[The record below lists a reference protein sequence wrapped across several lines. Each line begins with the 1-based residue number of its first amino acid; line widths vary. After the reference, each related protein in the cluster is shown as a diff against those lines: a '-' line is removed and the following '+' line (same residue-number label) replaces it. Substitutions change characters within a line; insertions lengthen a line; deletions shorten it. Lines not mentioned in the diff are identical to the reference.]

1 MMIMKKQLLLL
12 AMILLPLVASAN
24 STGKCGNNL
33 TWNYEEATGTLTI
46 SGQGEMT
53 NYSYEDV
60 PWYSLRENIQNLII
74 NDGLTSIGNYAFYNI
89 DRITK
94 VIIPNSVIMIGE
106 SSFAGCDNLSVVSLP
121 DNLKII
127 GASAFTGCKIQDLL
141 IPSSVDNIGASAFS
155 SCLYLNSI
163 KVDKENSVYDSR
175 NDCNCIIETASNTL
189 IFGCNNSVIPEGV
202 TKIASNAFRIGN
214 IEKLILP
221 STVTNIARFAF
232 GGTINTLVF
241 PNSII
246 DIESSAFKAA
256 YVPNISIATM
266 ESWCN
271 MKFGNRE
278 SNPLWSFARGE
289 CHFLLGEEEVFDLV
303 IPDNVTS
310 IGNFAFYRGENFTT
324 LTIGSNVTNIGN
336 NAFSFCN
343 NLTKVYCKALT
354 PPTIGD
360 NIFYGV
366 DIDKITLY
374 IPEETAN
381 EYISKEP
388 WGNFGKI
395 LTLSGKEV
403 DVDEISDVN
412 SYLNCTVE
420 WNGSS
425 SSSITPWGSNYA
437 RGVDLTINNYSDK
450 DIKIARIDGYI
461 NSSNIGSLPD
471 VENVDIPAGTHKTFS
486 FSITNSS
493 AMPSTLPWLEI
504 HYRIGAK
511 SFVKDSRIPGTT
523 GIRKISKEAEVVGVY
538 NINGRKLNEPQKGL
552 NIIQMSD
559 GTTKKVLMK

>member
-1 MMIMKKQLLLL
+1 MKKQLLLL
-12 AMILLPLVASAN
+12 AMILLPLVASAD
-24 STGKCGNNL
+24 SSGKCGNNL

-53 NYSYEDV
+53 NYSYDDV

-74 NDGLTSIGNYAFYNI
+74 NDGLTSIGNSAFYNL
-89 DRITK
+89 DKITS
-94 VIIPNSVIMIGE
+94 VTIPNSVVMIGE
-106 SSFAGCDNLSVVSLP
+106 SAFGACDNLSAVSLSN
-121 DNLKII
+121 NLTII
-127 GASAFTGCKIQDLL
+127 GSGAFSSGKIEEIF
-141 IPSSVDNIGASAFS
+141 IPSSVESIGDNAFVS
-155 SCLYLNSI
+155 SNLKSI
-163 KVDKENSVYDSR
+163 KIDKGNAKYDSR
-175 NDCNCIIETASNTL
+175 NDCNCIIETATNTL
-189 IFGCNNSVIPEGV
+189 LLGCSKSTIPEGV
-202 TKIASNAFRIGN
+202 TKVDFQAFARCN
-214 IEKLILP
+214 FEELILP
-221 STVTNIARFAF
+221 STINTIGNFAF
-232 GGTINTLVF
+232 QFCKIGNIF
-241 PNSII
+241 IPNSLKEIG
-246 DIESSAFKAA
+246 SGAFKSAT
-256 YVPNISIATM
+256 ISKVTISNL
-266 ESWCN
+266 ENWCN
-271 MKFGNRE
+271 IDFKNAL
-278 SNPLWSFARGE
+278 SNPLTRS
-289 CHFLLGEEEVFDLV
+289 HHLYLGEEEVVNLI
-303 IPDNVTS
+303 IPDDISSISSQSFNGGSSFASITIGENIKS
-310 IGNFAFYRGENFTT
+310 IGEYAFANCEN
-324 LTIGSNVTNIGN
+324 LKEV
-336 NAFSFCN
+336 FC
-343 NLTKVYCKALT
+343 KSLT
-354 PPTIGD
+354 PPTATAS
-360 NIFYGV
+360 IFNGV

-412 SYLNCTVE
+412 NYLNCTVE

-425 SSSITPWGSNYA
+425 SSSITPWGSNFA

-450 DIKIARIDGYI
+450 DIKIAKIDGYI

-504 HYRIGAK
+504 HYNIGAK
-511 SFVKDSRIPGTT
+511 SFVKDSRVPGTT
-523 GIRKISKEAEVVGVY
+523 GVSKISKEAEVVGVY